1 MQKKFTILISFII
14 LFITN
19 SLQSM
24 VCLALPFK
32 SSQIIMSAEN
42 QTAINAAQSIAE
54 KGGNAVDVAVS
65 LALALSVTNP
75 TFASLGG
82 GGFAMVKMGKMIEVL
97 DFRERA
103 PSAAGPKYF
112 LGKSAEDSV
121 NGGTAIAI
129 PGTPHGL
136 WTLHKKYGKLHWSQ
150 LFDAPILLAQKGVR
164 VSGEY
169 SEDLTKNALRFTP
182 STRQLFLKSGTTA
195 YLPGEIFVQ
204 KNLARLLSEMRNR
217 NITSFYSG
225 MGAKDIVDS
234 VQKAGG
240 EITLKDLEDYKS
252 IWREPIIAEYAGYKL
267 YLMPPPSSG
276 GIIIKTALELIEKLN
291 LNKYPERGVDELHL
305 LGQILNR
312 SFRARNLISDS
323 DYNEVPTDNLFSK
336 KYLEEL
342 AQSIQIKEATQ
353 MPGIEV
359 QTTPKESNDTTH
371 ISVMD
376 KFGNAVAMTLTLN
389 GKFGSGVATEKYGV
403 MLNNEMD
410 DFTTRP
416 GEANMFGLVQGQTN
430 TVAPGKRPVSSMSP
444 TLVEK
449 DKKIVMA
456 LGAPG
461 GPRIISSL
469 IQVLYRTLGRGNN
482 LEVAVEAPRVHQQYL
497 PNKLFLDENRFTPE
511 TIDALKGRK
520 NIIETSWQGRVFAV
534 RLINDILEGV
544 ADTRSE
550 GAVGGF

>member
-1 MQKKFTILISFII
+1 
-14 LFITN
+14 
-19 SLQSM
+19 
-24 VCLALPFK
+24 
-32 SSQIIMSAEN
+32 
-42 QTAINAAQSIAE
+42 
-54 KGGNAVDVAVS
+54 
-65 LALALSVTNP
+65 
-75 TFASLGG
+75 
-82 GGFAMVKMGKMIEVL
+82 
-97 DFRERA
+97 
-103 PSAAGPKYF
+103 
-112 LGKSAEDSV
+112 
-121 NGGTAIAI
+121 
-129 PGTPHGL
+129 
-136 WTLHKKYGKLHWSQ
+136 
-150 LFDAPILLAQKGVR
+150 
-164 VSGEY
+164 
-169 SEDLTKNALRFTP
+169 
-182 STRQLFLKSGTTA
+182 
-195 YLPGEIFVQ
+195 
-204 KNLARLLSEMRNR
+204 
-217 NITSFYSG
+217 
-225 MGAKDIVDS
+225 
-234 VQKAGG
+234 
-240 EITLKDLEDYKS
+240 
-252 IWREPIIAEYAGYKL
+252 
-267 YLMPPPSSG
+267 
-276 GIIIKTALELIEKLN
+276 IIIKTALELIEKLN
-291 LNKYPERGVDELHL
+291 LNKYSERGVDELHL

-323 DYNEVPTDNLFSK
+323 DYNEVPTDNLLSK

-353 MPGIEV
+353 MAGIEV
-359 QTTPKESNDTTH
+359 QAAPKESNDTTH

-461 GPRIISSL
+461 GPRIISSV
-469 IQVLYRTLGRGNN
+469 IQVLYRTLGRGNA

-511 TIDALKGRK
+511 TIDALKTRK

-550 GAVGGF
+550 GAVGGY